1 MRKSKSRLSKNEDR
15 PIPSQEKEREK
26 IVLTSQKDY
35 EMEFIGNNSVKYS
48 QRNGGNINKQD
59 KSSLGKQQQ
68 KKYLKG
74 HKSKCYVLFLC
85 RSKSDL
91 GGG

>member
-1 MRKSKSRLSKNEDR
+1 
-15 PIPSQEKEREK
+15 
-26 IVLTSQKDY
+26 
-35 EMEFIGNNSVKYS
+35 MEFIGNNSVKYS

-74 HKSKCYVLFLC
+74 HKSKC
-85 RSKSDL
+85 
-91 GGG
+91 